1 MNKTKVKE
9 KEVTRVMTVR
19 ITVIGDE
26 KDMMDKKEATK
37 EMEELIKEI
46 FHCKTFIEYY
56 MPGELRYPGHGLR
69 FLKE

>member
-37 EMEELIKEI
+37 EMEELIKGCLNADDVKVMKVQD
-46 FHCKTFIEYY
+46 FVADK
-56 MPGELRYPGHGLR
+56 
-69 FLKE
+69 K